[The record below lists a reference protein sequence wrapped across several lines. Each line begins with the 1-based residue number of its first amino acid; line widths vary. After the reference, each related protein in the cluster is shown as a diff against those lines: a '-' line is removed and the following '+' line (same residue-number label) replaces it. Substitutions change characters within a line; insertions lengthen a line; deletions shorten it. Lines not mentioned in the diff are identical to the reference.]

1 MKINTSYLPDDSFP
15 EKTDEYFINGILA
28 GNRYILSEAIT
39 LVESTQ
45 QDKRT
50 RAIKILKAIRGLEPR
65 SMRIAITGSP
75 GAGKS
80 TFLDTFGTMLT
91 GLGHKVAVLAIDPSS
106 QLSRGSILG
115 DKTRME
121 KLSRDPLAFIRP
133 TAAGQILGGIAS
145 GTKEVIDLCEAAG
158 YEIIFVE
165 TVGVGQSETD
175 IAHLTD
181 LFCLLILPGAG
192 DDIQGIKRGITEMA
206 DLVLINKSDGDRIM
220 LAKETAKYFTMGLKL
235 LHGRPSGIQTKVLTC
250 SALTGSGLDK
260 IWKEIRQTF
269 EIMWENG
276 WYLAHRQEQELL
288 WFDRMHRQMILHHFL
303 QKHSA
308 FSYIENLRSDVIN
321 KKIPI
326 YEALSQLID
335 SIKQLG

>member
-1 MKINTSYLPDDSFP
+1 MKINTTYHLEDSFP
-15 EKTDEYFINGILA
+15 EKTDEYFINGILQ
-28 GNRYILSEAIT
+28 GNRFILSEAIT
-39 LVESTQ
+39 MVESTQ
-45 QDKRT
+45 QEKRN
-50 RAIKILKAIRGLEPR
+50 RALKILKAIQSLESK
-65 SMRIAITGSP
+65 SMRIGITGSP

-106 QLSRGSILG
+106 KLSRGSILG

-121 KLSRDPLAFIRP
+121 KLSRDPMAFIRP

-175 IAHLTD
+175 IVHLTD

-206 DLVLINKSDGDRIM
+206 DLVLINKADGDRVL
-220 LAKETAKYFTMGLKL
+220 LAKETAKYYSMGLKL
-235 LHGRPSGIQTKVLTC
+235 LHGRQSGIQTKVLTC
-250 SALTGSGLDK
+250 SALTGKGLDI
-260 IWKEIRQTF
+260 IWKEIMHTF
-269 EIMWENG
+269 EVMKESG
-276 WYLAHRQEQELL
+276 WYLTQRQEQELL
-288 WFDRMHRQMILHHFL
+288 WFDQMHKQMILHHFL

-308 FSYIENLRSDVIN
+308 YNYIENLRSDVIN

-326 YEALSQLID
+326 YEALSQLTD